1 MNFINLTEY
10 YLYKNLRFSSQRLT
24 DELTRNVKF
33 NKNITITLDR
43 KERRMKNGNVKISLD
58 RHYAAV
64 V

>member
-10 YLYKNLRFSSQRLT
+10 CLYKNLHFSPQRLT
-24 DELTRNVKF
+24 DELTRNEKF

>member
-10 YLYKNLRFSSQRLT
+10 CLYKNLRFSSQRLT
-24 DELTRNVKF
+24 DELTRNEKF

-58 RHYAAV
+58 SHYAAV